1 MNKYINVKIMKNI
14 KDLIIESNVY
24 DRGLMQACKILNNIL
39 NNHSDDADT
48 IIYDLLN
55 NITDNGND
63 NLVINHIKSWLD
75 ENN

>member
-1 MNKYINVKIMKNI
+1 MKNI
-14 KDLIIESNVY
+14 KDLIIENNVY

-63 NLVINHIKSWLD
+63 DLVINHIKSWLD
-75 ENN
+75 EIN

>member
-1 MNKYINVKIMKNI
+1 MKNI

-24 DRGLMQACKILNNIL
+24 DRGLTQAMQNIL

-63 NLVINHIKSWLD
+63 DLVISYVTYELKQILKKINVD
-75 ENN
+75 V

>member
-1 MNKYINVKIMKNI
+1 MNYYKIKQKTI
-14 KDLIIESNVY
+14 
-24 DRGLMQACKILNNIL
+24 ILNLLINILLNQLINIL

-63 NLVINHIKSWLD
+63 DLVINHIKSWLD
-75 ENN
+75 EIN

>member
-1 MNKYINVKIMKNI
+1 MKNI
-14 KDLIIESNVY
+14 KDLIFEINVY
-24 DRGLMQACKILNNIL
+24 DRGLKQACKLLNNIL

-63 NLVINHIKSWLD
+63 DLVINNIKSWLD
-75 ENN
+75 ENK